1 MSQKVSFGL
10 PLEADSEA
18 SEPKAASG
26 INSQLRRAA
35 CRQSRRAAAKVAQG
49 FLSVVSLVLN
59 LLEVSVCGREALPTG
74 MSAIQRNAAKPQP
87 NENAGIREKRR
98 FASAQQIVAK

>member
-1 MSQKVSFGL
+1 MVPEALLPAVSRVFQ
-10 PLEADSEA
+10 PATT
-18 SEPKAASG
+18 
-26 INSQLRRAA
+26 
-35 CRQSRRAAAKVAQG
+35 SRKH
-49 FLSVVSLVLN
+49 
-59 LLEVSVCGREALPTG
+59 LPTG